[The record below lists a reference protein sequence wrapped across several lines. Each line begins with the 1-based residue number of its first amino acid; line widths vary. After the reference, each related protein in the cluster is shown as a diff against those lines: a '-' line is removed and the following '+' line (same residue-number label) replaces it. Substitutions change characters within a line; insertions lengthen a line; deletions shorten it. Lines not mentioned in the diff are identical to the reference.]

1 MKKLIDDVDKRIIK
15 LLQKNGRLTNTEIAK
30 ELGVTEG
37 TIRKRLNRLVS
48 EKIIIIAAVLNLPFL
63 GYQVSG
69 NMRIRADIEKSDQI
83 ITKLKKFDEVWYLI
97 RIVGGSMNI
106 QLEFV
111 VQSFEDYNIFM
122 AKLNKI
128 KGLQEIDQVFYTEEY
143 KETYAWDL
151 LLKTEGE

>member
-83 ITKLKKFDEVWYLI
+83 ITKLKKFDEVWYLT